1 MNQHTATGL
10 PPVHHDTTQARYA
23 LTDAGHAALAP
34 TGAPPAPGV
43 VLVCT
48 DCDHVYEPTAGD
60 LAAGR
65 TGCPDP
71 DCGGWIFSS
80 ALAVPPAA
88 GSAS

>member
-1 MNQHTATGL
+1 MNQHTPTGL

-71 DCGGWIFSS
+71 DCGGWTFSS
-80 ALAVPPAA
+80 ALAVSPAA
-88 GSAS
+88 GGAA

>member
-10 PPVHHDTTQARYA
+10 PPVHHDHAEARYA
-23 LTDAGHAALAP
+23 LTEAGHVALAP

-43 VLVCT
+43 VVLSCI
-48 DCDHVYEPTAGD
+48 DCDHVYEPTAAD

-71 DCGGWIFSS
+71 DCGGWTFSS
-80 ALAVPPAA
+80 ALTVPAA
-88 GSAS
+88 GGAR